1 MMASAMNTLFKM
13 TAFALWLLFS
23 ACGTT
28 PRKPVAE
35 TAEKPVHV
43 AAVPESK
50 DSRPV
55 IAAFGDSLT
64 AGFGAEPGNSY
75 PDYLQKLIDSKGLP
89 YRVFNAGVSGDT
101 TTDGVERLSS
111 VLALHPAIVI
121 LEFGGNDGLRGL
133 AVESTRQNLDR
144 MITGFEGTGAKVLLA
159 GMTLPRN
166 YGPDFIH
173 SFETIYVDL
182 AKEHHVARIPFLL
195 LGVAGTKDMQQ
206 DGIHPTASG
215 NARVAALVMSY
226 LEPLLKK
233 ARLGG
238 SRR

>member
-1 MMASAMNTLFKM
+1 MNTLFKM

-23 ACGTT
+23 ACGTA
-28 PRKPVAE
+28 PRKPVSATVE
-35 TAEKPVHV
+35 QPVQV
-43 AAVPESK
+43 AAVPEAK
-50 DSRPV
+50 DARPV
-55 IAAFGDSLT
+55 IAAFGDSLS
-64 AGFGAEPGNSY
+64 AGFGVESGNSY

-101 TTDGVERLSS
+101 TTDGVERLDS

-144 MITGFEGTGAKVLLA
+144 MITELQRGGARVVLA

-173 SFETIYVDL
+173 SFEKIYVDL
-182 AKEHHVARIPFLL
+182 AKEHHLARIPFLL
-195 LGVAGTKDMQQ
+195 RGVAGTKDMQQ
-206 DGIHPTASG
+206 DGIHPTAAG

-226 LEPLLKK
+226 LEPML
-233 ARLGG
+233 
-238 SRR
+238 RR